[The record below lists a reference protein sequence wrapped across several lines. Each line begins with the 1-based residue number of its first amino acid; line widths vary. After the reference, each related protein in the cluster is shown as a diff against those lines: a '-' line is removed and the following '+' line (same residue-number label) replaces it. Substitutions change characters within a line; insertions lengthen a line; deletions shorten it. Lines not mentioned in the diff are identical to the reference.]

1 MSFADF
7 TPFRIDA
14 SGVEILSK
22 VLDTYPV
29 ARIGE
34 REAA

>member
-1 MSFADF
+1 LP
-7 TPFRIDA
+7 TDA
-14 SGVEILSK
+14 SGVEILSN
-22 VLDTYPV
+22 VLDSYPI